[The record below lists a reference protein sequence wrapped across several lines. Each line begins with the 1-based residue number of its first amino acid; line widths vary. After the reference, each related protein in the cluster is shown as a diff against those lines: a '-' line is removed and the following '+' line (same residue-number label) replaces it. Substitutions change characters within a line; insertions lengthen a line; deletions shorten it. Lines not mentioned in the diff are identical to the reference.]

1 MNKLPETK
9 TDQGATIK
17 FQLPKVTLIIS
28 LPVPAFCDTTVT
40 CSPVSSTIP
49 INSFP
54 GLSFWCFEWSLGV
67 MKISASAEPN
77 RRKSRRRR
85 NPQTD
90 DSLWENEARQKN
102 KYTSTRKNKKWNRQY
117 EYQEREVR
125 EVTMK
130 GILWIEETKYLKK
143 VIDSEKTY
151 TSLRKNKT
159 WKVTARKWKS
169 TSLAGNVRS

>member
-1 MNKLPETK
+1 
-9 TDQGATIK
+9 
-17 FQLPKVTLIIS
+17 
-28 LPVPAFCDTTVT
+28 
-40 CSPVSSTIP
+40 
-49 INSFP
+49 
-54 GLSFWCFEWSLGV
+54 

-102 KYTSTRKNKKWNRQY
+102 KYTSTRKNKKWNRRY